1 MKTLNCL
8 MILLVMPSLSWA
20 IDINQALEG
29 LRDPF
34 EERIPQQPA
43 AQAVVPMRDVPMPAY
58 TAAPV
63 QQYQPVSQAPLPVLQ
78 PQYSPPAVVQEK
90 PNFTVEGIIW
100 SDTIHAA
107 IINGQ
112 MIGVGDK
119 IANATVVD
127 VNRDGVI
134 VDVNGQQFTMPVQ

>member
-1 MKTLNCL
+1 MRILNFV
-8 MILLVMPSLSWA
+8 MILLFMPNLA
-20 IDINQALEG
+20 GAFDVNQALEG

-34 EERIPQQPA
+34 EERIPIEPIRQERVA
-43 AQAVVPMRDVPMPAY
+43 AGDMPVVPLNAL
-58 TAAPV
+58 PV
-63 QQYQPVSQAPLPVLQ
+63 QQFQPFNPIPV
-78 PQYSPPAVVQEK
+78 PAVQNPAPAAVQEK
-90 PNFTVEGIIW
+90 PKFTVEGIIW

-112 MIGVGDK
+112 MIGVGDR
-119 IANATVVD
+119 IANATVID